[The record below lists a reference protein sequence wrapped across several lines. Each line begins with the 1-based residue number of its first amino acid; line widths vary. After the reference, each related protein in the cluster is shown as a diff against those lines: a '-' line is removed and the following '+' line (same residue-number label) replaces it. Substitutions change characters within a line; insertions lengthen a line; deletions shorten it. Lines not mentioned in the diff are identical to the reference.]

1 MFRLACR
8 RRGGSLLAT
17 AAAVVAL
24 LVVVPPSP
32 LSAQTGGYGDMPD
45 DAYYTTPVA
54 DLAAESV
61 FDGTEC
67 EAGFCPG
74 EAIDRKTMAV
84 WMVRVLDGADPPAV
98 AQTRFDDVDAGS
110 FYAPFIERL
119 AELEVTQGCGDG
131 SGFCPD
137 RTVTRAQMAVL
148 ISRAYD
154 LPEGPDPGFTDVP
167 ANAWYADHTARLAA
181 SKISVGCGDGT
192 KFCPGRDTTRAQMA
206 TFLWRAENPD
216 WQTAIDEQSLPPD
229 GEASSPAEG
238 QFPPDG
244 EQSSPDEQVF
254 LLSSNPDGDTFTFLG
269 TRSSGPSTVQT
280 RGEFSVPVFL
290 CGPTDHFTV
299 QYMTALVDGLNEEIA
314 PVFNRQSSG
323 LVNVRFEAGSVISP
337 DVPWD
342 TVHNLFDDAESNPCM
357 DGARAIS
364 GARHI
369 FVVAYD
375 EARINCAGIGTLV
388 GGFSFLR
395 VNPNVTPQAT
405 LGAMYWPALYGT
417 AAMVLGIQP
426 LEPYGSASL
435 FAYAIEEN
443 DKLIDL
449 QRSASTWL
457 GPDEDTL
464 IIMSCYQHRQLGWPV
479 NNNRPPCY
487 GLTPVGSAVSVVP
500 GEQSLSVTWTAPTL
514 SDGVPV
520 TGYALRL
527 YEHEPT
533 AFSRFSFD
541 PLSQQT
547 LVAQYQ
553 ALSSE
558 RSHTFEDL
566 DPSSSYTIELDLR
579 SRYGRTVVSSEVFRV
594 MASAD
599 TVGVTELGPSGF
611 TLSWNPVQGASR
623 YLSGFG
629 ETYFIESPF
638 SGYGSGIWW
647 DGPPFSYGVTDEN
660 DNAYW
665 TTDPSRHPQGDLLP
679 DTLSGG
685 VRTELRRRSSYAS
698 FSDDQPYWDTVSNWY
713 VRSDP
718 NGTSFTSDQGILPD
732 TTYTVRIMA
741 CRDDGDVIW
750 PHSCHNFAIV
760 TVITPSAPAL
770 NPPDEITVT
779 AGNTWVELAWDSV
792 PGAESYEIC
801 GFYPL
806 CIHRLASSAE
816 VYISLPKEERITGLE
831 PETTYAFEVK
841 SCVSADSVG
850 AGYSESGSD
859 FLCGSPI
866 SSSVTTAAT
875 QPDIA
880 PDRPGP
886 VTATGGD
893 TWIKLEWN
901 AVPNA
906 DEYLITIDGST
917 RTGLYVDDVQPG
929 NRIRYNHLQPETD
942 HAFKIQA
949 CRTVGSTRTCSN
961 ARPVTASTAPEPDTR
976 PPPPDPPTG
985 FISVEVFDTSVTAE
999 WDSVP
1004 GAEEYRFSLNGNPF
1018 PWNVDA
1024 SPIGGTNIPVPRRI
1038 YWNLEPDSTYTIGVS
1053 VCKIVGV
1060 SFVCSADATLSVTT
1074 GAPGDN

>member
-24 LVVVPPSP
+24 LVVVPPSS

-54 DLAAESV
+54 DLTAESV

-110 FYAPFIERL
+110 FYAPFIERM

-137 RTVTRAQMAVL
+137 RTVTRAQMAAF

-192 KFCPGRDTTRAQMA
+192 EFCPGRDTTRAQMA
-206 TFLWRAENPD
+206 TFLWRSENPD

-229 GEASSPAEG
+229 GEESSPDEG

-314 PVFNRQSSG
+314 SVFNRQSSG

-375 EARINCAGIGTLV
+375 EAPLSCSGAGSRI

-395 VNPNVTPQAT
+395 VNPNVTPQRT
-405 LGAMYWPALYGT
+405 LGAMYWPALYGM
-417 AAMVLGIQP
+417 ASMVLGIQP

-435 FAYAIEEN
+435 FAHAIEEN
-443 DKLIDL
+443 DKLIDV
-449 QRSASTWL
+449 QGNAWTWL

-464 IIMSCYQHRQLGWPV
+464 IIMSCYQRRQLGWPV

-500 GEQSLSVTWTAPTL
+500 GERSLSVTWTAPTL

-527 YEHEPT
+527 YEHEPS
-533 AFSRFSFD
+533 AFNRRFD

-553 ALSSE
+553 ASSSE

-566 DPSSSYTIELDLR
+566 DISSSYTIQLDLR
-579 SRYGRTVVSSEVFRV
+579 SRYGRTVVTSELFRV
-594 MASAD
+594 MAPPD
-599 TVGVTELGPSGF
+599 IVGVADLGPSGF

-638 SGYGSGIWW
+638 SGYGSGARWW

-679 DTLSGG
+679 NTLSGV
-685 VRTELRRRSSYAS
+685 VRTELWRRSSYAS

-732 TTYTVRIMA
+732 TTYTVRIIA

-760 TVITPSAPAL
+760 TVTTPSVSPSDPL
-770 NPPDEITVT
+770 RPPDDVQVT
-779 AGNTWVELAWDSV
+779 AGNTWVDVSLETV
-792 PGAESYEIC
+792 PGVAQYEIC
-801 GFYPL
+801 RGLHCLILTVYMKPPL
-806 CIHRLASSAE
+806 RPPLALPGVAQYEICRGLHCITVYETSPWPWEVVHTLSPSIHRLG
-816 VYISLPKEERITGLE
+816 V
-831 PETTYAFEVK
+831 
-841 SCVSADSVG
+841 
-850 AGYSESGSD
+850 
-859 FLCGSPI
+859 
-866 SSSVTTAAT
+866 
-875 QPDIA
+875 QH
-880 PDRPGP
+880 
-886 VTATGGD
+886 
-893 TWIKLEWN
+893 
-901 AVPNA
+901 
-906 DEYLITIDGST
+906 YL
-917 RTGLYVDDVQPG
+917 
-929 NRIRYNHLQPETD
+929 
-942 HAFKIQA
+942 
-949 CRTVGSTRTCSN
+949 
-961 ARPVTASTAPEPDTR
+961 
-976 PPPPDPPTG
+976 
-985 FISVEVFDTSVTAE
+985 
-999 WDSVP
+999 
-1004 GAEEYRFSLNGNPF
+1004 
-1018 PWNVDA
+1018 
-1024 SPIGGTNIPVPRRI
+1024 
-1038 YWNLEPDSTYTIGVS
+1038 
-1053 VCKIVGV
+1053 
-1060 SFVCSADATLSVTT
+1060 
-1074 GAPGDN
+1074 